1 MREVRGVPKQESGES
16 SADYVARLTLDELRQ
31 LRAAQASEGASR
43 TEEAGNRN
51 PYRSSSYGRLRYL
64 QWVQLIDDEIA
75 RRKRCS
81 PPTEGHA
88 GHNYL

>member
-1 MREVRGVPKQESGES
+1 VREIDGLPKQEPGEL
-16 SADYVARLTLDELRQ
+16 SADYVARLTLDELRR
-31 LRAAQASEGASR
+31 LGVAQASEGASR
-43 TEEAGNRN
+43 SEEPGSRN
-51 PYRSSSYGRLRYL
+51 PYRSASYGRLRYL

-75 RRKRCS
+75 RRKRCN